1 MDKFKRMLKL
11 WLPLAFVLTAAAGMV
26 YVGIQQDLRHAADD
40 PQIQLS
46 EDAARTLASGKSPE
60 TVAPPLA
67 IDIGQSIAPFVTV
80 FDASGKAVASSG
92 LLHGQLPSLPSGVFD
107 SVRAQGEDR
116 ITWQPEPGVR
126 IAAVVNAYGGTPS
139 GFVMSGRSLRETER
153 RVDQLGLLIGAAWL
167 AGVAGIT
174 VLTVVMEIVL

>member
-26 YVGIQQDLRHAADD
+26 YVGIQQDTRHSADD

-46 EDAARTLASGKSPE
+46 EDAARALAAGKSPE

-67 IDIGQSIAPFVTV
+67 IDIGQSIAPFVIV

-92 LLHGQLPSLPSGVFD
+92 LLHGQLPSMPLGVFD
-107 SVRAQGEDR
+107 AVRAQGEDR

-126 IAAVVNAYGGTPS
+126 IATVVNAYSGTPP
-139 GFVMSGRSLRETER
+139 GFVMAGRSLRETER
-153 RVDQLGLLIGAAWL
+153 QVDQLGLLIGAAWV

>member
-1 MDKFKRMLKL
+1 LDKLKRMLKL
-11 WLPLAFVLTAAAGMV
+11 WLPLVFVLTAAAGMA
-26 YVGIQQDLRHAADD
+26 YVGIQQDTRHSADD

-46 EDAARTLASGKSPE
+46 EDAARTLASGKSAE

-92 LLHGQLPSLPSGVFD
+92 LLHGQMPLLPPGVFD

-126 IAAVVNAYGGTPS
+126 IASVVVGIGSGQT
-139 GFVMSGRSLRETER
+139 GFVMAGRSLRETER
-153 RVDQLGLLIGAAWL
+153 RVDQLGLLLGAAWL

-174 VLTVVMEIVL
+174 VLTIVLEIVS

>member
-1 MDKFKRMLKL
+1 LDKFKRMLKV

-26 YVGIQQDLRHAADD
+26 YVGIQQDMRHSADD

-46 EDAARTLASGKSPE
+46 EDAARALASGKSPDI
-60 TVAPPLA
+60 VAPPLA
-67 IDIGQSIAPFVTV
+67 IDIGQSLAPFVTV

-92 LLHGQLPSLPSGVFD
+92 LLHSQLPALPPGVFD
-107 SVRAQGEDR
+107 AVRAPGEDR

-126 IAAVVNAYGGTPS
+126 IATVVNAYSGTPS

-167 AGVAGIT
+167 AGVAGIA